1 MIHPAEAVT
10 GFCWSENRAPI
21 SHFCSTTYY
30 HRYTMV
36 LPNFQTDHWDHISQ
50 HSSIVAGF
58 RWNPETS
65 RGPRPPTAG
74 LTWPIISR
82 AQLAAT
88 ETKAKDRK
96 RAIASSTSHIRPT
109 AVAVKAS
116 TNMQH
121 TRHTIDQKWAS
132 AFQLDFWIF
141 ASRHSKPCLM
151 SGNLGPYGAPCTESK
166 AVVHDFGV
174 VQGPKNCKAHYCLW
188 VVIWCHLPS
197 KNKVTRNNDD
207 PRESVG
213 DKWGQWVSWWVT
225 NGDDTIRST
234 PRASNGQNQQWEK
247 PSIGRLAAFW
257 TLSIITCAS
266 CASVTTECT
275 ECTLTWA
282 KLIKY
287 T

>member
-10 GFCWSENRAPI
+10 GFCWSENRVPI
-21 SHFCSTTYY
+21 SHVCSTTYY

-36 LPNFQTDHWDHISQ
+36 LPNFQTDHWDHISDISQ

-96 RAIASSTSHIRPT
+96 RAIASSTNHIRPT

-132 AFQLDFWIF
+132 AFQLDFCQSQLQTMSDVWQYGAIWGALHRVQSRSPRF
-141 ASRHSKPCLM
+141 WSSTRTQELQSPLRPLSRHLPGSKKKSNQKQRWP
-151 SGNLGPYGAPCTESK
+151 E
-166 AVVHDFGV
+166 
-174 VQGPKNCKAHYCLW
+174 KN
-188 VVIWCHLPS
+188 V
-197 KNKVTRNNDD
+197 
-207 PRESVG
+207 
-213 DKWGQWVSWWVT
+213 
-225 NGDDTIRST
+225 
-234 PRASNGQNQQWEK
+234 
-247 PSIGRLAAFW
+247 
-257 TLSIITCAS
+257 
-266 CASVTTECT
+266 
-275 ECTLTWA
+275 
-282 KLIKY
+282 
-287 T
+287 

>member
-1 MIHPAEAVT
+1 MLTRKEELKIGRWHSDSPW
-10 GFCWSENRAPI
+10 CWGCDRILLVWKQGTHLP
-21 SHFCSTTYY
+21 FLQYY
-30 HRYTMV
+30 V
-36 LPNFQTDHWDHISQ
+36 LPSLYHGIAQFSDRSLRSHITTFV
-50 HSSIVAGF
+50 HCGRFPVKP
-58 RWNPETS
+58 RDRE
-65 RGPRPPTAG
+65 GPRPPTAG

-207 PRESVG
+207 PREV
-213 DKWGQWVSWWVT
+213 
-225 NGDDTIRST
+225 
-234 PRASNGQNQQWEK
+234 
-247 PSIGRLAAFW
+247 
-257 TLSIITCAS
+257 
-266 CASVTTECT
+266 
-275 ECTLTWA
+275 
-282 KLIKY
+282 
-287 T
+287 